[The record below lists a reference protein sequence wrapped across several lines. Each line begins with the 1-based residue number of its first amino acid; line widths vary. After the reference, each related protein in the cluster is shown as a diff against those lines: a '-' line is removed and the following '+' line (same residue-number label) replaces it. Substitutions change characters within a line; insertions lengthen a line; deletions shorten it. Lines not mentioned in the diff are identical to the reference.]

1 MLRIGIFL
9 LGFKINLRL
18 RNQPDRPGDEHHE
31 SRGVAREPPSQ
42 QARKEKDQLTMKIS
56 AKFNGKIDYRMQDYV
71 YEMRRSLR
79 RLVYKRRVCAPAA
92 GTRSAVL

>member
-1 MLRIGIFL
+1 
-9 LGFKINLRL
+9 
-18 RNQPDRPGDEHHE
+18 
-31 SRGVAREPPSQ
+31 
-42 QARKEKDQLTMKIS
+42 MKIS